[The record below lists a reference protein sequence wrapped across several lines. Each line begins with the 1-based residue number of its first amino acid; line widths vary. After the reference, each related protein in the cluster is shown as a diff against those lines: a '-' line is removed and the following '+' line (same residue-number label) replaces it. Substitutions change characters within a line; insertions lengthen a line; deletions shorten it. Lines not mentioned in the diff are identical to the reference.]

1 MTYTKGEP
9 VAEPEPVTIVKKK
22 NQRNTVVLVNI
33 PIVVIAILVFLLVFF
48 M

>member
-9 VAEPEPVTIVKKK
+9 VAEPVTTVKKK
-22 NQRNTVVLVNI
+22 NLRNTVILVGI
-33 PIVVIAILVFLLVFF
+33 PLVIIAILVFLLVFI